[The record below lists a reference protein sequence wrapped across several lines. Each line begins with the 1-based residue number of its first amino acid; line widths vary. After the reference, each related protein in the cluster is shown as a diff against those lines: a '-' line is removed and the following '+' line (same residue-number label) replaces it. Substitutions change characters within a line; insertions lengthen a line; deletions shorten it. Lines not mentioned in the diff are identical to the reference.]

1 MQEERQNKFSTRFN
15 PVPFTVVRKQGNSL
29 VVESQKGVQ
38 YSRNISHCKKFQ
50 EPFGDIEEIPQI
62 EIDPDLPITPRKVD
76 IEQTEI
82 VLEDNV
88 QPDGG
93 VPREGESSTVEQ
105 NTSSKEK
112 RINPSENILLR
123 RSDRIRKKPSYLKDY
138 I

>member
-1 MQEERQNKFSTRFN
+1 MQEERQNKFSTWFN

-29 VVESQKGVQ
+29 VVESQEGVQ

-62 EIDPDLPITPRKVD
+62 EIDPDLLITPRKVD

-82 VLEDNV
+82 VLEDHV

-93 VPREGESSTVEQ
+93 VPREGEKVV
-105 NTSSKEK
+105 
-112 RINPSENILLR
+112 R
-123 RSDRIRKKPSYLKDY
+123 
-138 I
+138 